1 MFYCCACISN
11 QKFLKSFISLY
22 TKWSYRDYIVIMDK
36 SMFHKVCM
44 VLVQAHP
51 NNFTNKCQC
60 IPRLHTDSFRQR
72 NNKTNQHNLQPHVVK
87 IVGVTGK
94 ISKWHLEKQA
104 PKVLSK
110 FLHQNASVSD
120 TEVHQRELS
129 LLFAYFSPWT
139 AREKTVSEWKC
150 KLTG

>member
-110 FLHQNASVSD
+110 FVPSPKRKCFRHRSTSKGAKLAI
-120 TEVHQRELS
+120 RI
-129 LLFAYFSPWT
+129 LFAMDSS
-139 AREKTVSEWKC
+139 RKNC
-150 KLTG
+150 